1 MKTSIP
7 TQRKN
12 KLILINSNS
21 LDVYKN
27 FEKERELLKMCDD
40 DTFVLRFWRNSPCV
54 VIGKFQKEEYEVN
67 IDYIKSKNIPIIRRF
82 TGGGTVYHDEG
93 TLNIT
98 FCKSKNFYLF
108 SKYFYEEG
116 RGITEII
123 LESIKS
129 FGINARIGVRNS
141 IFVEEKKILGSA
153 MAIKG
158 NIFLYHAS
166 IPVNTDIRVLK
177 NVIKWKEEYPKNIR
191 NVVKSVRSKVINL
204 TDLKSLTMDELKR
217 RILEN
222 FIRYL
227 KISYVNEI
235 D

>member
-54 VIGKFQKEEYEVN
+54 VIGKFQREEYEVN

-98 FCKSKNFYLF
+98 FCKSKNFHLF
-108 SKYFYEEG
+108 SKYFHEEG
-116 RGITEII
+116 KGITEII

-158 NIFLYHAS
+158 NTFLYHAS
-166 IPVNTDIRVLK
+166 ILVNTNIRALK

>member
-21 LDVYKN
+21 LDIYKN
-27 FEKERELLKMCDD
+27 FEKEREILKMCDD
-40 DTFVLRFWRNSPCV
+40 DTFVLRFWRNNPCV

-93 TLNIT
+93 TLNIS
-98 FCKSKNFYLF
+98 FCKNKNLYIF

-129 FGINARIGVRNS
+129 FGINAYIGVRNS
-141 IFVEEKKILGSA
+141 IFVEEKKVLGSA

-158 NIFLYHAS
+158 NAFLYHAS
-166 IPVNTDIRVLK
+166 ILVNADIETLRS
-177 NVIKWKEEYPKNIR
+177 VIKWKEIYPKNTRSVI
-191 NVVKSVRSKVINL
+191 KSVRSEVINL
-204 TDLKSLTMDELKR
+204 TDLKPLSMDELKR
-217 RILEN
+217 KILEN

-227 KISYVNEI
+227 KINYVKEI
-235 D
+235 E

>member
-27 FEKERELLKMCDD
+27 FEKERGILKMCDD

-54 VIGKFQKEEYEVN
+54 VIGKFQREEYEVN

-116 RGITEII
+116 RGLTEII
-123 LESIKS
+123 LESIRS
-129 FGINARIGVRNS
+129 FDINAHMGMRNS

-158 NIFLYHAS
+158 NTFLYHAS
-166 IPVNTDIRVLK
+166 ILVNTDIRALK

-204 TDLKSLTMDELKR
+204 TDLKSLSMDELKR

>member
-1 MKTSIP
+1 
-7 TQRKN
+7 
-12 KLILINSNS
+12 
-21 LDVYKN
+21 
-27 FEKERELLKMCDD
+27 MCND
-40 DTFVLRFWRNSPCV
+40 DTFVLRFWRNNSCV

-98 FCKSKNFYLF
+98 FCKSKNFHLF
-108 SKYFYEEG
+108 SKYFHEEG
-116 RGITEII
+116 KGITEII

-141 IFVEEKKILGSA
+141 IFVGEKKILGSA

-158 NIFLYHAS
+158 NAFLYHAS
-166 IPVNTDIRVLK
+166 MLVNTDISVLK
-177 NVIKWKEEYPKNIR
+177 NVIKWKEDYPKNIR

-204 TDLKSLTMDELKR
+204 TDLKFLSMDELKS

-227 KISYVNEI
+227 KISYVKEI
-235 D
+235 N